1 MDEAAERLAKYR
13 AMRNFERTAEPAGG
27 EAARGNADGE
37 AAGGKRFVVQRHRA
51 RRRHY
56 DLRLELGGVLVSWAV
71 PKGPTLDPKAR
82 RMAVHVEDHPLEYAD
97 FEGVIPHGEYGGG
110 DVIVWDRGT
119 WEPVDTDDP
128 EQALADGNLHFD
140 LFGDKLAGRFVL
152 IHPKRDG
159 DGKQWLLLHKQDDH
173 ARSGWDA
180 EDHLKSV
187 KSGLTN
193 DEVAAAPAALW
204 HGDRPAAEA
213 EEPIPGGHTDK
224 AATRRNKNRP
234 AAEAET
240 VFVGP
245 TDQELTELEAL
256 GARGTWTLGGRK
268 LVLTNLD
275 KVLIPGRDGEEP
287 ITKRE
292 LIRYYASIAPAM
304 LPYLAGRPLNTQR
317 FPGGIGKPG
326 FWHKEVPDH
335 APDWLQRWHNEAAAA
350 DEVQQY
356 LVPGAAAD
364 LAWLANFGALELHA
378 WTSRIPDVKSP
389 TWTLF
394 DIDPGPETSFDD
406 VLVLARLHR
415 TALAHLGL
423 VGRPKVTGQRGIQVW
438 VPVEPGYTFAETRAW
453 AETVS
458 KMIGKTVPELV
469 SWAWHKDRRGGRAR
483 LDYTQNVHNKTL
495 VAPYSVRPQPGAPV
509 SVPLEWDELDDPDL
523 TPARW
528 TVRTVLDRVKT
539 AGDPFAALLGVSQ
552 QLPKL

>member
-13 AMRNFERTAEPAGG
+13 EMRNFERTAEPAGG
-27 EAARGNADGE
+27 EAAPGN
-37 AAGGKRFVVQRHRA
+37 RFVVQRHRA

-56 DLRLELGGVLVSWAV
+56 DLRLELSGVLVSWAV
-71 PKGPTLDPKAR
+71 PKGPTLDPKVR

-152 IHPKRDG
+152 IHPSRDG

-173 ARSGWDA
+173 AQAGWDA
-180 EDHLKSV
+180 EDHPKSA

-213 EEPIPGGHTDK
+213 EEPVQP
-224 AATRRNKNRP
+224 
-234 AAEAET
+234 
-240 VFVGP
+240 VFEGP
-245 TDQELTELEAL
+245 TDDELAALDAL
-256 GARGTWTLGGRK
+256 GARGSWTVGGRK
-268 LVLTNLD
+268 LNLTNLD
-275 KVLIPGRDGEEP
+275 KVLIPGRDDEDP

-292 LIRYYASIAPAM
+292 LIRYYASIAPVM

-335 APDWLQRWHNEAAAA
+335 APEWLHRWHNEAATA

-378 WTSRIPDVKSP
+378 WTSRIPDVDRP

-415 TALAHLGL
+415 TALEHLGL
-423 VGRPKVTGQRGIQVW
+423 TGRPKVTGQRGIQVW
-438 VPVEPGYTFAETRAW
+438 VPVEPRYTFAETRAW

-458 KMIGKTVPELV
+458 KTIGKTVPDLV

-523 TPARW
+523 TPGRW
-528 TVRTVLDRVKT
+528 TIRTVLDRVKT

-552 QLPKL
+552 RLPKL

>member
-27 EAARGNADGE
+27 EAAPGN
-37 AAGGKRFVVQRHRA
+37 RFVVQRHRA

-119 WEPVDTDDP
+119 WEAVDTDDA

-173 ARSGWDA
+173 ASAGWDA
-180 EDHLKSV
+180 EDHPKSV

-213 EEPIPGGHTDK
+213 EEP
-224 AATRRNKNRP
+224 
-234 AAEAET
+234 

-245 TDQELTELEAL
+245 TDEELATLDSL
-256 GARGTWTLGGRK
+256 GARGSWSVGGRK

-275 KVLIPGRDGEEP
+275 KVLIPGRDGEPP

-292 LIRYYASIAPAM
+292 LIRYYASIAPTM

-335 APDWLQRWHNEAAAA
+335 APEWLHRWHNEAAAA

-364 LAWLANFGALELHA
+364 LAWLANFGSLELHA
-378 WTSRIPDVKSP
+378 WTSRIPDVGRP

-394 DIDPGPETSFDD
+394 DIDPGPETSFED

-423 VGRPKVTGQRGIQVW
+423 AGRPKVTGQRGIQVW
-438 VPVEPGYTFAETRAW
+438 VPVEPRYTFAETRAW

-495 VAPYSVRPQPGAPV
+495 VAPYSVRPRPGAPV

-523 TPARW
+523 TPERW

-539 AGDPFAALLGVSQ
+539 TGDPFAALLGVDQ
-552 QLPKL
+552 RLPKL

>member
-13 AMRNFERTAEPAGG
+13 AMRNFERTAAPAGG
-27 EAARGNADGE
+27 EAAA
-37 AAGGKRFVVQRHRA
+37 GKRFVVQRHRA

-71 PKGPTLDPKAR
+71 PKGPTLDPQAR

-180 EDHLKSV
+180 EDHPKSV

-213 EEPIPGGHTDK
+213 EETVPGGPTNK
-224 AATRRNKNRP
+224 AATRRHKNQP
-234 AAEAET
+234 TAEADES

-245 TDQELTELEAL
+245 TDQELTELDAL

-275 KVLIPGRDGEEP
+275 KLLIPGRDGDDP

-335 APDWLQRWHNEAAAA
+335 APDWLHRWRNEAAAA

-378 WTSRIPDVKSP
+378 WTSRIPEVGSP

-406 VLVLARLHR
+406 VLALARLHR

-495 VAPYSVRPQPGAPV
+495 VAPYSVRPRPGAPV

-552 QLPKL
+552 RLPKL

>member
-27 EAARGNADGE
+27 EAAPGN
-37 AAGGKRFVVQRHRA
+37 RFVVQRHRA

-119 WEPVDTDDP
+119 WEPVDTEDP

-173 ARSGWDA
+173 ALSGWDA
-180 EDHLKSV
+180 EDHPKSV

-193 DEVAAAPAALW
+193 DEVAAAPPAMW

-213 EEPIPGGHTDK
+213 EELVQP
-224 AATRRNKNRP
+224 
-234 AAEAET
+234 
-240 VFVGP
+240 VFDGP
-245 TDQELTELEAL
+245 TDEELAELDAL
-256 GARGTWTLGGRK
+256 GARGSWTVGGRK
-268 LVLTNLD
+268 LALTNLD
-275 KVLIPGRDGEEP
+275 KVLIPGRDGEQP

-292 LIRYYASIAPAM
+292 LIRYYASIAPTM

-335 APDWLQRWHNEAAAA
+335 APSWLHRWHNEAAAA

-378 WTSRIPDVKSP
+378 WTSRIPEVGRP

-394 DIDPGPETSFDD
+394 DIDPGPETSFED

-438 VPVEPGYTFAETRAW
+438 VPVEPRYTFAETRAW

-523 TPARW
+523 TPGRW

-552 QLPKL
+552 RLPKL